1 MGTPTDDPYQRQWNL
16 KPRIEALQVEA
27 KSTRRELADRY
38 KTDETRLGIDRDR
51 VAREQYAADQA
62 AKSAD
67 IQVQRETRD
76 AATEA
81 KKAAEFEALAA
92 KEERSGDRAAAEES
106 REIAEVARVKQETH
120 LARSRQATL
129 DAAELR
135 ERAATQ
141 GRRVTELEVEREGV
155 RTQAMK
161 AEAELDKMEQQAKLL
176 EDARRKYAEADLAGA
191 SDPQRANSALLE
203 AERLEAQAAGIDVNR
218 GTIRQSIPEFPTVT
232 PGIDLPAPPLP
243 EGAQADAPGGEA
255 VAPTPSSTGDPG
267 QPDGDAEAARA
278 GIDDPLGIDGDLA
291 AVTTAAA
298 SSTDAA
304 ADVEAPVDADA
315 ATDAV
320 SADAMAADVT
330 IDSYDSVGL
339 DSQPDAD
346 LYGNNT
352 MSTDTFASVPDD
364 SFSAPAGD
372 VSFDVPAE
380 SSDSYDV

>member
-1 MGTPTDDPYQRQWNL
+1 VGTPTDDPYQRQWNL
-16 KPRIEALQVEA
+16 KPRIEALQAEA

-38 KTDETRLGIDRDR
+38 QTDETRLGIERDR

-76 AATEA
+76 AAAEA

-92 KEERSGDRAAAEES
+92 KEERSRDRAAAEES

-191 SDPQRANSALLE
+191 SDPQRANAALLE
-203 AERLEAQAAGIDVNR
+203 AERLEAQSAGIEVNR
-218 GTIRQSIPEFPTVT
+218 GTIRQSIPEFPAVT

-243 EGAQADAPGGEA
+243 EGAQADAPTEEP
-255 VAPTPSSTGDPG
+255 VAPGPSSTEDPD

-291 AVTTAAA
+291 AVTTDAA

-304 ADVEAPVDADA
+304 ADVDA
-315 ATDAV
+315 AADTLSTDV
-320 SADAMAADVT
+320 VAATDVT
-330 IDSYDSVGL
+330 IDSYDSVGP
-339 DSQPDAD
+339 DSPPDAD
-346 LYGNNT
+346 LYSNDA
-352 MSTDTFASVPDD
+352 MTDTFATVPED
-364 SFSAPAGD
+364 SFSAPVAD
-372 VSFDVPAE
+372 VSFDGPTE
-380 SSDSYDV
+380 SSDSYDGLG

>member
-1 MGTPTDDPYQRQWNL
+1 VGTPTDDPYQRQWNL
-16 KPRIEALQVEA
+16 KPRIEALQAEA

-38 KTDETRLGIDRDR
+38 QTDETRLGIERDR

-67 IQVQRETRD
+67 IQVQRETKD
-76 AATEA
+76 AAAEG

-161 AEAELDKMEQQAKLL
+161 AEAEVDKIEQQAKVL

-191 SDPQRANSALLE
+191 SDPQRANAALLE
-203 AERLEAQAAGIDVNR
+203 AERLEAQAAGIEVNR

-232 PGIDLPAPPLP
+232 PGIDLPPPPLP
-243 EGAQADAPGGEA
+243 EGAQADAPAEEP
-255 VAPTPSSTGDPG
+255 VAPSPSSTGDPD

-278 GIDDPLGIDGDLA
+278 GVDDPLGIDGDLA
-291 AVTTAAA
+291 AVTTDAA
-298 SSTDAA
+298 SSTDSAA
-304 ADVEAPVDADA
+304 ATLTADGSTDNYDSVGFESSPDTTSYSDDPISSDTYGTETFAA
-315 ATDAV
+315 ATDDSYA
-320 SADAMAADVT
+320 APAADVT
-330 IDSYDSVGL
+330 FDMPAESVDSYDGL
-339 DSQPDAD
+339 
-346 LYGNNT
+346 G
-352 MSTDTFASVPDD
+352 
-364 SFSAPAGD
+364 
-372 VSFDVPAE
+372 
-380 SSDSYDV
+380 